1 MKNLFKMGGSLDKR
15 TDMIMTIAGALLLLL
30 TWYALTA
37 TGTIIPPKILPSP
50 FKVFSSFGVLVTK
63 HQLFSNIFYT
73 VKLNL
78 LGYIYALIIAVP
90 LGFLIGLFP
99 LPHAMFQ
106 KYVEAIRY
114 LPIPCISGIFIAT
127 LGLGFTMKAS
137 FLAFGL
143 LIYVLPVIVLRISE
157 LQNPSNDKD
166 FVYLQTIKTLGA
178 TNWQKFREVYWPY
191 VMGKV
196 FNDIINLTAISYTY
210 VVIAEVLNKEGGIGA
225 SIATLTRQS
234 LIAEVYGLLFVIIL
248 IGILQ
253 DYLLKKLDELLFP
266 YKYN

>member
-1 MKNLFKMGGSLDKR
+1 MGGSLDKR
-15 TDMIMTIAGALLLLL
+15 TVTILTVAGAFLLLLV
-30 TWYALTA
+30 WYGLTA
-37 TGTIIPPKILPSP
+37 SGNIIPPKILPNP
-50 FKVFSSFGVLVTK
+50 IKVFLSFGTLITE
-63 HQLFSNIFYT
+63 HQLFFNIFYT
-73 VKLNL
+73 VRLNL
-78 LGYIYALIIAVP
+78 LGYVYALAIAFP

-99 LPHAMFQ
+99 LPHALFQ
-106 KYVEAIRY
+106 KYVEAVRY

-143 LIYVLPVIVLRISE
+143 LIYVLPVVVLRISE

-178 TNWQKFREVYWPY
+178 SNWQKFKEVYFPY
-191 VMGKV
+191 VMEKV

-225 SIATLTRQS
+225 TIATLTRQS
-234 LIAEVYGLLFVIIL
+234 LIAEVYALLFVIIL

-253 DYLLKKLDELLFP
+253 DFLLKTFDKLLFP

>member
-1 MKNLFKMGGSLDKR
+1 MKNLFKLGGSLDKKA
-15 TDMIMTIAGALLLLL
+15 TVALTVTGAVLLLSV
-30 TWYALTA
+30 WYGLTA
-37 TGTIIPPKILPSP
+37 TGAVPQKILPNP
-50 FKVFSSFGVLVTK
+50 MKVFTSYGRLAMQ
-63 HQLFSNIFYT
+63 HELFSNIFYT

-78 LGYIYALIIAVP
+78 LGYVYALIVAIPV
-90 LGFLIGLFP
+90 GFLIGLFP
-99 LPHAMFQ
+99 LPNAMFQ
-106 KYVEAIRY
+106 KYVEAVRY
-114 LPIPCISGIFIAT
+114 LPIPCISGLFIAS

-157 LQNPSNDKD
+157 LQNPNNDKD

-178 TNWQKFREVYWPY
+178 SNWQKFKEVYWPY

-234 LIAEVYGLLFVIIL
+234 LIAEVYALLFVIIL

-253 DYLLKKLDELLFP
+253 DFLLKRLDKLLFP